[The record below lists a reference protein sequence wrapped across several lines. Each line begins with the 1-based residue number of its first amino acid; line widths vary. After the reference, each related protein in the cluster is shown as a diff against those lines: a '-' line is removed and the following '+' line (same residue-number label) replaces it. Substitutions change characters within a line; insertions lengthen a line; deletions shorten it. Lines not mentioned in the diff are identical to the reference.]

1 MNALAQIGGPLSA
14 LGVLGLLLGNGRTLR
29 LAGLGL
35 IVAGGALVFVPLVP
49 SASPAFLAAGAM
61 AGAVVVAALAFAFY
75 RWPWLPPVLAL
86 ACVAARLP
94 LKLHGS
100 TYNLLVPLYVVIGAA
115 AVLLAYEIFRG
126 DERARELG
134 PIAWPLAAFVTWSS
148 LSLVWS
154 LDIREG
160 SIYLDAFLLPF
171 TLLAVAFVRLR
182 WSRRLLLG
190 LLAELAGLALLFTF
204 VGIYQWQTREIFW
217 NQKLGVSNAYAPF
230 FRVNSVFWD
239 PSVYGRFLA
248 VAMLGCLVLVIAR
261 VRRPWAVVATV
272 AIVLLWIGL
281 LLSFSQSS
289 FAALLAGVVAAA
301 LVSWRWRAAIPLT
314 IAAVLVAGLGLA
326 TPQLRAK
333 LFDKTHGGLNS
344 ITSTR
349 ASLVVRGIRIALHHP
364 LAGVGVGGFR
374 HAYGDLTGIKG
385 LKLQKVAS
393 HTTPVT
399 VAAETGVPGLAL
411 YAWLLAVALVAAFQR
426 AGPSFS
432 GRVQLVCAVALVSI
446 AVHSLFY
453 ASFFEDP
460 MVWGFLAIAVGAST
474 ELAREAPPPGPAASS
489 VQA

>member
-1 MNALAQIGGPLSA
+1 LNALAQIGGPLSA
-14 LGVLGLLLGNGRTLR
+14 LGVLGLLLGDNRAIR

-35 IVAGGALVFVPLVP
+35 VAGGGALVFTPIVP
-49 SASPAFLAAGAM
+49 SVGSAFLAAGAL
-61 AGAVVVAALAFAFY
+61 AGVVIVGALAFAFF
-75 RWPWLPPVLAL
+75 RWTWLLPVLAL
-86 ACVAARLP
+86 SCVAARLP
-94 LKLHGS
+94 FKLNGS

-115 AVLLAYEIFRG
+115 TVVLAYEIFRG

-134 PIAWPLAAFVTWSS
+134 PIAWPLAAFVAWSS

-154 LDIREG
+154 PDVHEG

-171 TLLAVAFVRLR
+171 TLLAVVLVRLR

-190 LLAELAGLALLFTF
+190 LLAELVTMALVFTF

-239 PSVYGRFLA
+239 PSVYGRFLV
-248 VAMLGCLVLVIAR
+248 VAMLGCLVLVLAR
-261 VRRPWAVVATV
+261 ARRPWLAAATV
-272 AIVLLWIGL
+272 AIVVLWIGL

-301 LVSWRWRAAIPLT
+301 LFTWRWRAAIPLT

-349 ASLVVRGIRIALHHP
+349 TTLVVRGIRIAVDHP
-364 LAGVGVGGFR
+364 LIGVGVGGFN
-374 HAYGDLTGIKG
+374 HAYGELAGIRG
-385 LKLQKVAS
+385 LKLSKVAS

-399 VAAETGVPGLAL
+399 VAAETGAAGLAL
-411 YAWLLAVALVAAFQR
+411 YVWLLAVALVLAFQR

-432 GRVQLVCAVALVSI
+432 GRVQLVCAIALAAI

-460 MVWGFLAIAVGAST
+460 MVWGFLAIVVGASAG
-474 ELAREAPPPGPAASS
+474 LARETSAA
-489 VQA
+489 

>member
-14 LGVLGLLLGNGRTLR
+14 LGVLGLLLGGSRASR

-35 IVAGGALVFVPLVP
+35 IAGGGVLVFTPIAP
-49 SASPAFLAAGAM
+49 SVGSAFLAAGAL
-61 AGAVVVAALAFAFY
+61 AGVVIVGALAFAFF
-75 RWPWLPPVLAL
+75 RWPWLLPVLAL

-94 LKLHGS
+94 LKLDGS
-100 TYNLLVPLYVVIGAA
+100 TYNLLVPLYAVIGAA
-115 AVLLAYEIFRG
+115 AIVLAYEIFRS

-134 PIAWPLAAFVTWSS
+134 PIAWPLAAFVAWSL

-154 LDIREG
+154 PDVHEG

-171 TLLAVAFVRLR
+171 TLLAVVLVRLR

-190 LLAELAGLALLFTF
+190 LLAELVAMALVFTF

-239 PSVYGRFLA
+239 PSVYGRFLV

-261 VRRPWAVVATV
+261 ARRPWLAVATA
-272 AIVLLWIGL
+272 AIVVLWIGL

-301 LVSWRWRAAIPLT
+301 LFTWRRRAAIPLT
-314 IAAVLVAGLGLA
+314 IVAVMVGGLGLA

-333 LFDKTHGGLNS
+333 LFDKTHGGLSS

-349 ASLVVRGIRIALHHP
+349 TTLVDRGIRIAVDHP
-364 LAGVGVGGFR
+364 LIGVGVGGFK
-374 HAYGDLTGIKG
+374 HAYGELAGIHG
-385 LKLQKVAS
+385 LKLSKVAS

-399 VAAETGVPGLAL
+399 VAAETGIAGLAL
-411 YAWLLAVALVAAFQR
+411 YVWLLAVALVAAFQR
-426 AGPSFS
+426 AGPSFL
-432 GRVQLVCAVALVSI
+432 GRVQLVCAIALSAI
-446 AVHSLFY
+446 TVHSLFY

-460 MVWGFLAIAVGAST
+460 MVWGFLAIVVGTST
-474 ELAREAPPPGPAASS
+474 GLARETS
-489 VQA
+489 VA

>member
-1 MNALAQIGGPLSA
+1 MNVLAQIGGPLSA
-14 LGVLGLLLGNGRTLR
+14 LGVLGLLLGKDSTLR
-29 LAGLGL
+29 LAGLGS
-35 IVAGGALVFVPLVP
+35 IVAGGAFVFAPLVP
-49 SASPAFLAAGAM
+49 NASPAFLVAGAL
-61 AGAVVVAALAFAFY
+61 AGAVIVAALVFALR
-75 RWPWLPPVLAL
+75 RWSWLLPVLAL
-86 ACVAARLP
+86 ACMAARLP

-100 TYNLLVPLYVVIGAA
+100 TYNLLVPLYAVIGAA
-115 AVLLAYEIFRG
+115 TVVLAYEIFRG
-126 DERARELG
+126 DERTRELG
-134 PIAWPLAAFVTWSS
+134 PIAWPLAAFVGWSS
-148 LSLVWS
+148 FSLVWS
-154 LDIREG
+154 VDVHEG
-160 SIYLDAFLLPF
+160 SIYVDAFLLPF
-171 TLLAVAFVRLR
+171 TLLAVVLVRLP

-190 LLAELAGLALLFTF
+190 LLAQLAGMALVFTF

-261 VRRPWAVVATV
+261 ARRPWPLVATL
-272 AIVLLWIGL
+272 AIVVLWIGL

-301 LVSWRWRAAIPLT
+301 LFSWRWRAAIPLT

-364 LAGVGVGGFR
+364 LVGVGVGGFR
-374 HAYGDLTGIKG
+374 HAYGDLIDIKG
-385 LKLQKVAS
+385 PKLQKVAS

-399 VAAETGVPGLAL
+399 VAAETGVAGLAL
-411 YAWLLAVALVAAFQR
+411 YGWLLAVALVIAFQR
-426 AGPSFS
+426 AGPGFA
-432 GRVQLVCAVALVSI
+432 GRVQLVCAIALVSI

-460 MVWGFLAIAVGAST
+460 MVWGFLAIAVGASAG
-474 ELAREAPPPGPAASS
+474 LGRETPAA
-489 VQA
+489 

>member
-14 LGVLGLLLGNGRTLR
+14 LGVLGLLLGGNRTLR

-35 IVAGGALVFVPLVP
+35 IAGGGALVFTPIVP
-49 SASPAFLAAGAM
+49 SVGPAFLAAGAL
-61 AGAVVVAALAFAFY
+61 AGLVIGGALVFAFF
-75 RWPWLPPVLAL
+75 RWPWLLPVAGL
-86 ACVAARLP
+86 ACVPARLP
-94 LKLHGS
+94 FKLNGS
-100 TYNLLVPLYVVIGAA
+100 TFNLLIPLYAVIGAA
-115 AVLLAYEIFRG
+115 AVVLAYEIFCG
-126 DERARELG
+126 DERVRELG
-134 PIAWPLAAFVTWSS
+134 AIALPLAVFVAWSS
-148 LSLVWS
+148 LSLAWS
-154 LDIREG
+154 LDVHEG
-160 SIYLDAFLLPF
+160 AIYLDAFLLPF
-171 TLLAVAFVRLR
+171 TLLAVTLARLR

-190 LLAELAGLALLFTF
+190 LLAGLAAMALVFTF
-204 VGIYQWQTREIFW
+204 VGIYQWETHWTFQ
-217 NQKLGVSNAYAPF
+217 NQKLDVSNAYAPF

-239 PSVYGRFLA
+239 PSVYGRFLV
-248 VAMLGCLVLVIAR
+248 VAILGCLVLVIAR
-261 VRRPWAVVATV
+261 ARRPWYAASAA
-272 AIVLLWIGL
+272 AIVVLWIGL

-289 FAALLAGVVAAA
+289 FAALLAGVVATA
-301 LVSWRWRAAIPLT
+301 LVTWRRRAAIPLT
-314 IAAVLVAGLGLA
+314 IAAVLVGGLGLA

-385 LKLQKVAS
+385 PKLRNVAS

-399 VAAETGVPGLAL
+399 VAAETGFPGLAL
-411 YAWLLAVALVAAFQR
+411 YVWLLAVALVLAFQR

-432 GRVQLVCAVALVSI
+432 GRVQLVCAIALTAI

-460 MVWGFLAIAVGAST
+460 MVWGFLAIVVGASAG
-474 ELAREAPPPGPAASS
+474 LARERSPA
-489 VQA
+489 